1 MVKTSKGK
9 SMKFEK
15 FFSMIS
21 QEHAGEEVSRKDL
34 RKFAEEL
41 DIDSEQIEKFL
52 RKAIALCDKS
62 PKRGLYVLPKSSKS
76 PSKKIEIANI
86 SEETKVTPESL
97 AFIPEV
103 DKNYISWGHYKTIE
117 KIIES
122 RVFHPLFITGLSGNG
137 KTMMV
142 EQSCANL
149 SRELFR
155 VNITIETDEDDLLG
169 GFRLVNGE
177 TVWFDGPVVKAMQ
190 RGGVL
195 LLDEIDLASN
205 KIMCIQ
211 SVLEGKGVFLKKVNR
226 WVKPSEGFTIFAT
239 ANTKGQGDE
248 LGKFVGTGFLN
259 EAFLERF
266 PITVVQS
273 YPSKSIENKILRKFW
288 KNQIGQLDEQAE
300 VITENLVEWA
310 TITRDSFENG
320 AINDLITTRRL
331 ISILQ
336 TYRIF
341 ESVEDSIK
349 LTVNRFDDITRDSFV
364 DLYKKISEV
373 EEEEVPSEDPLVV
386 ESGETK
392 AWFEN

>member
-9 SMKFEK
+9 NMKFEK
-15 FFSMIS
+15 FFTMITEKFGG
-21 QEHAGEEVSRKDL
+21 QEVSRK
-34 RKFAEEL
+34 EL
-41 DIDSEQIEKFL
+41 MDTYEGIESLENIDNFIKKVLKGFEKG
-52 RKAIALCDKS
+52 S
-62 PKRGLYVLPKSSKS
+62 KRGYYKVP
-76 PSKKIEIANI
+76 
-86 SEETKVTPESL
+86 ETADTTETGTTSESL

-103 DKNYISWGHYKTIE
+103 DKNYISWGNYKTIE

-149 SRELFR
+149 SREMYR
-155 VNITIETDEDDLLG
+155 VNITVETDEDDLLG
-169 GFRLVNGE
+169 GFRLVNSE
-177 TVWFDGPVVKAMQ
+177 TVWFDGPVVQAMQ

-226 WVKPSEGFTIFAT
+226 WVKPAEGFTIFAT

-288 KNQIGQLDEQAE
+288 KNQIGPLDEEAE
-300 VITENLVEWA
+300 IITENLVEWA

-341 ESVEDSIK
+341 GDVEESIK
-349 LTVNRFDDITRDSFV
+349 LTVNRFDDITRESFV
-364 DLYKKISEV
+364 DLYKKLSEV
-373 EEEEVPSEDPLVV
+373 SEEEEEEIDESLVV
-386 ESGETK
+386 QSGDTK

>member
-9 SMKFEK
+9 NMKFEK
-15 FFSMIS
+15 FFTMITEKFGG
-21 QEHAGEEVSRKDL
+21 QEVSRK
-34 RKFAEEL
+34 EL
-41 DIDSEQIEKFL
+41 MDTYEGIESLENIDNFIKKVLKGFEKG
-52 RKAIALCDKS
+52 S
-62 PKRGLYVLPKSSKS
+62 KRGYYKVP
-76 PSKKIEIANI
+76 
-86 SEETKVTPESL
+86 ETADTTETRTTPESL
-97 AFIPEV
+97 AFTPEV
-103 DKNYISWGHYKTIE
+103 DKNYISWGNYKTIE

-149 SRELFR
+149 SREMYR
-155 VNITIETDEDDLLG
+155 VNITVETDEDDLLG
-169 GFRLVNGE
+169 GFRLVNSE
-177 TVWFDGPVVKAMQ
+177 TVWFDGPVVQAMQ

-226 WVKPSEGFTIFAT
+226 WVKPAEGFTIFAT

-288 KNQIGQLDEQAE
+288 KNQIGPLDEEAE
-300 VITENLVEWA
+300 IITENLVEWA

-341 ESVEDSIK
+341 GDVEESIK
-349 LTVNRFDDITRDSFV
+349 LTVNRFDDITRESFV
-364 DLYKKISEV
+364 DLYKKLSEV
-373 EEEEVPSEDPLVV
+373 SEEEEEEIDESLVV
-386 ESGETK
+386 QSGDTK

>member
-9 SMKFEK
+9 NMKFEK
-15 FFSMIS
+15 FFTMITEKFGG
-21 QEHAGEEVSRKDL
+21 QEVSRK
-34 RKFAEEL
+34 EL
-41 DIDSEQIEKFL
+41 MDTYEGIESLENIDNFIKKVLKGFEKG
-52 RKAIALCDKS
+52 S
-62 PKRGLYVLPKSSKS
+62 KRGYYKVP
-76 PSKKIEIANI
+76 
-86 SEETKVTPESL
+86 ETADTTETRTTPESL
-97 AFIPEV
+97 AFTPEV
-103 DKNYISWGHYKTIE
+103 DKNYISWGNYKTIE

-149 SRELFR
+149 SREMYR
-155 VNITIETDEDDLLG
+155 VNITVETDEDDLLG
-169 GFRLVNGE
+169 GFRLVNSE
-177 TVWFDGPVVKAMQ
+177 TVWFDGPVVQAMQ

-226 WVKPSEGFTIFAT
+226 WVKPAEGFTIFAT

-288 KNQIGQLDEQAE
+288 KNQIGPLDEEAE
-300 VITENLVEWA
+300 IITENLVEWA

-341 ESVEDSIK
+341 GDVEESIK
-349 LTVNRFDDITRDSFV
+349 LTVNRFDDITRESFV
-364 DLYKKISEV
+364 DLYKKLSEV
-373 EEEEVPSEDPLVV
+373 SEEEEEEVDESLVV
-386 ESGETK
+386 QSGETK

>member
-9 SMKFEK
+9 NMKFEK
-15 FFSMIS
+15 FFTMITEKFGG
-21 QEHAGEEVSRKDL
+21 QEVSRKELMETYEGIESLENIDNFV
-34 RKFAEEL
+34 RKILKDF
-41 DIDSEQIEKFL
+41 EKG
-52 RKAIALCDKS
+52 S
-62 PKRGLYVLPKSSKS
+62 KRGYYKVP
-76 PSKKIEIANI
+76 
-86 SEETKVTPESL
+86 ETADTTETRTTPESL
-97 AFIPEV
+97 AFTPEV
-103 DKNYISWGHYKTIE
+103 DKNYISWGNYKTIE

-149 SRELFR
+149 SREMYR
-155 VNITIETDEDDLLG
+155 VNITVETDEDDLLG
-169 GFRLVNGE
+169 GFRLVNSE
-177 TVWFDGPVVKAMQ
+177 TVWFDGPVVQAMQ

-226 WVKPSEGFTIFAT
+226 WVKPAEGFTIFAT

-288 KNQIGQLDEQAE
+288 KNQIGPLDEQAE
-300 VITENLVEWA
+300 IITENLVEWA

-341 ESVEDSIK
+341 GNVEESIK
-349 LTVNRFDDITRDSFV
+349 LTVNRFDDITRESFV
-364 DLYKKISEV
+364 DLYKKLSEV
-373 EEEEVPSEDPLVV
+373 SEEEEEEVDESLVV
-386 ESGETK
+386 QSGDTK

>member
-9 SMKFEK
+9 NMKFEK
-15 FFSMIS
+15 FFTMITEKFGG
-21 QEHAGEEVSRKDL
+21 QEVSRKELMDTYEGIESL
-34 RKFAEEL
+34 ENIDNFIRKILKDF
-41 DIDSEQIEKFL
+41 EKG
-52 RKAIALCDKS
+52 S
-62 PKRGLYVLPKSSKS
+62 KRGYYKVP
-76 PSKKIEIANI
+76 
-86 SEETKVTPESL
+86 ETADTTETRTSPESL
-97 AFIPEV
+97 AFTPEV
-103 DKNYISWGHYKTIE
+103 DKNYISWGNYKTIE

-149 SRELFR
+149 SREMYR
-155 VNITIETDEDDLLG
+155 VNITVETDEDDLLG
-169 GFRLVNGE
+169 GFRLVNSE
-177 TVWFDGPVVKAMQ
+177 TVWFDGPVVQAMQ

-226 WVKPSEGFTIFAT
+226 WVKPAEGFTIFAT

-288 KNQIGQLDEQAE
+288 KNQIGPLDEEAE
-300 VITENLVEWA
+300 IITENLVEWA

-341 ESVEDSIK
+341 GDVEESIK
-349 LTVNRFDDITRDSFV
+349 LTVNRFDDITRESFV
-364 DLYKKISEV
+364 DLYKKLSEV
-373 EEEEVPSEDPLVV
+373 SEEEEEEIDESLVV
-386 ESGETK
+386 QSGDTK

>member
-9 SMKFEK
+9 NMKFEK
-15 FFSMIS
+15 FFTMITEKFGG
-21 QEHAGEEVSRKDL
+21 QEVSRKELMETYEGIESLENIDNFV
-34 RKFAEEL
+34 RKILKDF
-41 DIDSEQIEKFL
+41 EKG
-52 RKAIALCDKS
+52 S
-62 PKRGLYVLPKSSKS
+62 KRGYYKVP
-76 PSKKIEIANI
+76 
-86 SEETKVTPESL
+86 ETADTTETRTTPESL
-97 AFIPEV
+97 AFTPEV
-103 DKNYISWGHYKTIE
+103 DKNYISWGNYKTIE

-149 SRELFR
+149 SREMYR
-155 VNITIETDEDDLLG
+155 VNITVETDEDDLLG
-169 GFRLVNGE
+169 GFRLVNSE
-177 TVWFDGPVVKAMQ
+177 TVWFDGPVVQAMQ

-226 WVKPSEGFTIFAT
+226 WVKPAEGFTIFAT

-288 KNQIGQLDEQAE
+288 KNQIGPLDEEAE
-300 VITENLVEWA
+300 IITENLVEWA

-341 ESVEDSIK
+341 GDVEESIK
-349 LTVNRFDDITRDSFV
+349 LTVNRFDDITRESFV
-364 DLYKKISEV
+364 DLYKKLSEV
-373 EEEEVPSEDPLVV
+373 SEEEEEEIDESLVV
-386 ESGETK
+386 QSGDTK

>member
-1 MVKTSKGK
+1 
-9 SMKFEK
+9 MKFEK
-15 FFSMIS
+15 FFGMLS
-21 QEHAGEEVSRKDL
+21 EEFSGKEVTRKDL
-34 RKFAEEL
+34 RKFSEGIG
-41 DIDSEQIEKFL
+41 IDSESIDNLL
-52 RKAIALCDKS
+52 RKVITLCDKS
-62 PKRGLYVLPKSSKS
+62 AKRGLYIFPKSSKS
-76 PSKKIEIANI
+76 PSKK
-86 SEETKVTPESL
+86 SEKAKNTEELKSTPESL
-97 AFIPEV
+97 AFTPEV
-103 DKNYISWGHYKTIE
+103 DENYISWGHYKTIE

-122 RVFHPLFITGLSGNG
+122 RIFHPLFITGLSGNG

-149 SRELFR
+149 SRELYR

-177 TVWFDGPVVKAMQ
+177 TIWFDGPVVKAMQ

-226 WVKPSEGFTIFAT
+226 WVKPAEGFTIFAT

-248 LGKFVGTGFLN
+248 LGKFYGTGFLN

-288 KNQIGQLDEQAE
+288 KNQIGVLDEEAE
-300 VITENLVEWA
+300 LITENLVEWA
-310 TITRDSFENG
+310 TITRDSFESG

-336 TYRIF
+336 TYKIF
-341 ESVEDSIK
+341 GDVEESIK

-364 DLYKKISEV
+364 DLYGKISDVTEEV
-373 EEEEVPSEDPLVV
+373 EEEDESFVV
-386 ESGETK
+386 QSGDTK

>member
-9 SMKFEK
+9 NMKFEK
-15 FFSMIS
+15 FFTMITEKFGG
-21 QEHAGEEVSRKDL
+21 QEVSRKELMDTYEGIESL
-34 RKFAEEL
+34 ENIDNFIRKILKDF
-41 DIDSEQIEKFL
+41 EKG
-52 RKAIALCDKS
+52 S
-62 PKRGLYVLPKSSKS
+62 KRGYYKVP
-76 PSKKIEIANI
+76 
-86 SEETKVTPESL
+86 ETADTTETRTTPESL
-97 AFIPEV
+97 AFTPEV
-103 DKNYISWGHYKTIE
+103 DKNYISWGNYKTIE

-149 SRELFR
+149 SREMYR
-155 VNITIETDEDDLLG
+155 VNITVETDEDDLLG
-169 GFRLVNGE
+169 GFRLVNSE
-177 TVWFDGPVVKAMQ
+177 TVWFDGPVVQAMQ

-226 WVKPSEGFTIFAT
+226 WVKPAEGFTIFAT

-288 KNQIGQLDEQAE
+288 KNQIGPLDEEAE
-300 VITENLVEWA
+300 IITENLVEWA

-341 ESVEDSIK
+341 GDVEESIK
-349 LTVNRFDDITRDSFV
+349 LTVNRFDDITRESFV
-364 DLYKKISEV
+364 DLYKKLSEV
-373 EEEEVPSEDPLVV
+373 SEEEEEEVDESLVV
-386 ESGETK
+386 QSGETK

>member
-9 SMKFEK
+9 NMKFEK
-15 FFSMIS
+15 FFTMITEKFGG
-21 QEHAGEEVSRKDL
+21 QEVSRKELMETYEGIESLENIDNFV
-34 RKFAEEL
+34 RKILKDF
-41 DIDSEQIEKFL
+41 EKG
-52 RKAIALCDKS
+52 S
-62 PKRGLYVLPKSSKS
+62 KRGYYKVP
-76 PSKKIEIANI
+76 
-86 SEETKVTPESL
+86 ETADTTETRTTPESL
-97 AFIPEV
+97 AFTPEV
-103 DKNYISWGHYKTIE
+103 DKNYISWGNYKTIE

-149 SRELFR
+149 SREMYR
-155 VNITIETDEDDLLG
+155 VNITVETDEDDLLG
-169 GFRLVNGE
+169 GFRLVNSE
-177 TVWFDGPVVKAMQ
+177 TVWFDGPVVQAMQ

-226 WVKPSEGFTIFAT
+226 WVKPAEGFTIFAT

-288 KNQIGQLDEQAE
+288 KNQIGPLDEEAE
-300 VITENLVEWA
+300 IITENLVEWA

-341 ESVEDSIK
+341 GNVEESIK
-349 LTVNRFDDITRDSFV
+349 LTVNRFDDITRESFV
-364 DLYKKISEV
+364 DLYKKLSEV
-373 EEEEVPSEDPLVV
+373 SEEEEEEVDESLVV
-386 ESGETK
+386 QSGDTK

>member
-1 MVKTSKGK
+1 
-9 SMKFEK
+9 MKFEK
-15 FFSMIS
+15 FFTMITEKFGG
-21 QEHAGEEVSRKDL
+21 QEVSRK
-34 RKFAEEL
+34 EL
-41 DIDSEQIEKFL
+41 MDTYEGIESLENIDNFIKKVLKGFEKG
-52 RKAIALCDKS
+52 S
-62 PKRGLYVLPKSSKS
+62 KRGYYKVP
-76 PSKKIEIANI
+76 
-86 SEETKVTPESL
+86 ETADTTETGTTSESL

-103 DKNYISWGHYKTIE
+103 DKNYISWGNYKTIE

-149 SRELFR
+149 SREMYR
-155 VNITIETDEDDLLG
+155 VNITVETDEDDLLG
-169 GFRLVNGE
+169 GFRLVNSE
-177 TVWFDGPVVKAMQ
+177 TVWFDGPVVQAMQ

-226 WVKPSEGFTIFAT
+226 WVKPAEGFTIFAT

-288 KNQIGQLDEQAE
+288 KNQIGPLDEEAE
-300 VITENLVEWA
+300 IITENLVEWA

-341 ESVEDSIK
+341 GDVEESIK
-349 LTVNRFDDITRDSFV
+349 LTVNRFDDITRESFV
-364 DLYKKISEV
+364 DLYKKLSEV
-373 EEEEVPSEDPLVV
+373 SEEEEEEIDESLVV
-386 ESGETK
+386 QSGDTK

>member
-1 MVKTSKGK
+1 
-9 SMKFEK
+9 
-15 FFSMIS
+15 
-21 QEHAGEEVSRKDL
+21 
-34 RKFAEEL
+34 
-41 DIDSEQIEKFL
+41 
-52 RKAIALCDKS
+52 
-62 PKRGLYVLPKSSKS
+62 
-76 PSKKIEIANI
+76 
-86 SEETKVTPESL
+86 
-97 AFIPEV
+97 
-103 DKNYISWGHYKTIE
+103 
-117 KIIES
+117 
-122 RVFHPLFITGLSGNG
+122 
-137 KTMMV
+137 MMV

-288 KNQIGQLDEQAE
+288 KNQIGQLDEEAE

-341 ESVEDSIK
+341 GSVEDSIK

-373 EEEEVPSEDPLVV
+373 EEEEVPAEDPLVV